1 MLYTADAMAV
11 LAYLADKLPE
21 NAERIFRMAED
32 DEAKIQV
39 PSIAVGEVLYTI
51 SKGKDV
57 FGVEVPIEK
66 ISLILDVLEY
76 SKNMFIADLSPS
88 GWRKALELK
97 LPELHDRM
105 IVATHLTTDSE
116 ALITD
121 DDEIQK
127 VTKTIW

>member
-1 MLYTADAMAV
+1 MLYTADSIAV
-11 LAYLADKLPE
+11 LAYLADKLLE
-21 NAERIFRMAED
+21 SAEKIFRMVED

-57 FGVEVPIEK
+57 FGVAIPAEK

-76 SKNMFIADLSPS
+76 SRGMFMVDLSMV
-88 GWRKALELK
+88 GWRKVLEIK

-116 ALITD
+116 ALITG

-127 VTKTIW
+127 VTRTIW

>member
-1 MLYTADAMAV
+1 MLY
-11 LAYLADKLPE
+11 
-21 NAERIFRMAED
+21 I
-32 DEAKIQV
+32 
-39 PSIAVGEVLYTI
+39 I

-57 FGVEVPIEK
+57 FGMTIPAEK

-76 SKNMFIADLSPS
+76 SRGMFIVDLSMV
-88 GWRKALELK
+88 GWRKVLEVK

-105 IVATHLTTDSE
+105 IVATHLTTDSQ

-127 VTKTIW
+127 VTRTIW